1 MLISHGTIAQVDVAE
16 TAYNKEVRQ
25 RKEIEEAVAKD
36 EMQLS
41 ALRKQ
46 RDEVNEEL
54 QQARQKMAALEL
66 QISDSDQILKD
77 IKAKLPEAYSHL
89 DSIRGEH
96 ELSQQERVHQK
107 KEEATTST
115 RGAEHFSEFSLSEL
129 EQATENFH
137 EASKIGEGGY
147 GCVYKG
153 SLRHTTVAI
162 KRLNPQGMQRTA
174 EFRREVS
181 PDLHIA

>member
-96 ELSQQERVHQK
+96 ELSQQEQVHQK

-115 RGAEHFSEFSLSEL
+115 RGAEHFSDFSLSEL
-129 EQATENFH
+129 ERATENFH

-181 PDLHIA
+181 TDLHIA